1 MANTQKIYEEWLS
14 FPLSDG
20 DLKKELEEIL
30 GNEKEIYER
39 FYKELEF
46 GTGGLRGIIGA
57 GTNRMNVYTV
67 KKATQGFANYLLET
81 EDAPSIAIS
90 YDSRNKS
97 ELFARS
103 TAEVAAANGIKVY
116 IYSELM
122 PTPMLSF
129 AVREKK
135 CSAGVMITASHNPAE
150 YNGYKAYGP
159 DGCQLTIE
167 AADKVLENIGSVDAL
182 TGFKTISFEDG
193 LENGSIEYIGE
204 DVIEN
209 YFNEVIGQS
218 LETGVIKESGI
229 KAVYSP
235 LNGSGNKPVRE
246 ILKRVGAEN
255 LSIVSK
261 QELPDGNFTT
271 CPYPNPET
279 AEALKLAIEQ
289 LKEENADVLIATD
302 PDCDRVGTALN
313 INGEI
318 TLLSGNEVGVLLL
331 WYIINQRIK
340 KGTMPEN
347 PIAVKT
353 IVTTPLAS
361 LVAKHFGV
369 NMIDVLTGFK
379 FIGEQ
384 ILFLEEKG
392 EEERFLFGFEESY
405 GYLSG
410 SYVRDKDAVVASMLF
425 LEMAS
430 YYKLQGKT
438 LLDVLNEIS
447 EKFGYF
453 KASLESFTF
462 KGAEGME
469 IMKNKMAFLRE
480 NAPSQIGGK
489 KVIFVS
495 DYLKGETVYQ
505 NGDKEKITLPASD
518 VLVFGL
524 EDDNSVVIRPSG
536 TEPKIKLYFA
546 AKGESNQ
553 NAVEII
559 EKMKADFIKHA
570 SF

>member
-14 FPLSDG
+14 LPLSDG
-20 DLKKELEEIL
+20 DLKRELEEIS

-81 EDAPSIAIS
+81 DKAPSVAIS

-116 IYSELM
+116 IYKELM

-167 AADKVLENIGSVDAL
+167 AANKVLENIGSVDAL
-182 TGFKTISFEDG
+182 EGFKSISFEEG
-193 LENGSIEYIGE
+193 LEKGIIEFIGE
-204 DVIEN
+204 DLIEN
-209 YFNEVIGQS
+209 YYSAVLGQS
-218 LETGVIKESGI
+218 LENGVIKKSGI

-246 ILKRVGAEN
+246 ILKRVGADN
-255 LSIVSK
+255 LSIVKK

-279 AEALKLAIEQ
+279 AEALKLSIEQ

-302 PDCDRVGTALN
+302 PDCDRVGTAVN

-361 LVAKHFGV
+361 LVAKAFGV
-369 NMIDVLTGFK
+369 QMIDVLTGFK

-425 LEMAS
+425 LEMAAF
-430 YYKLQGKT
+430 YKLQGKT

-469 IMKNKMAFLRE
+469 IMKNKMAYLRE
-480 NAPSQIGGK
+480 NVPQKIGDK
-489 KVIFVS
+489 EVLFVS
-495 DYLKGETVYQ
+495 DYLKGETVYK
-505 NGDKEKITLPASD
+505 NGEKEKITLPVSD

-524 EDDNSVVIRPSG
+524 SDDNSVVIRPSG
-536 TEPKIKLYFA
+536 TEPKIKLYFSS
-546 AKGESNQ
+546 KGESNQ
-553 NAVEII
+553 NALEII
-559 EKMKADFIKHA
+559 AKMKADFIKHA